1 MNIEYKY
8 ISTADDAAYQDVKKT
23 FFVHMIV
30 NCSPLKYEIDN
41 DDKLY

>member
-1 MNIEYKY
+1 M
-8 ISTADDAAYQDVKKT
+8 ADDAALQDVQNT

-30 NCSPLKYEIDN
+30 NCSPLKYEIDIDDN